1 MRIVLLGPPG
11 AGKGTQAK
19 GLVEKYGIVQLSTGD
34 MLRAAVAAGT
44 PIGLKAKDIMARGEL
59 VSDEVVVGIV
69 SDRIDQ
75 PDARNGF
82 ILDGFPRTV
91 PQAEALDRMLAKKKL
106 RLDAVV
112 ELKVDPD
119 ILVRR
124 IENRIEQMKLRG
136 DPLRA
141 DDSPEVL
148 KQRLAAYEA
157 QTAPLVSY
165 YRGKGALRTV
175 DGMASISDVAAAIGR
190 ALADAA
196 FRPVAPSRTVS
207 KASNAKTAS
216 SGRSAPRKAAGSAGS
231 KAPTNAKGAKTVK
244 GARRAAK
251 AAAGRKSAPK
261 TASRKPARASKK
273 SRKSAPGRRL
283 TK

>member
-59 VSDEVVVGIV
+59 VPDEVVVGIV

-91 PQAEALDRMLAKKKL
+91 PQAEALDRMLAQKKL
-106 RLDAVV
+106 RLDAAI

-136 DPLRA
+136 EPLRA

-148 KQRLAAYEA
+148 KQRLAAYDA

-165 YRGKGALRTV
+165 YDGQGALRTV

-196 FRPVAPSRTVS
+196 FRPVSPSKPGARN
-207 KASNAKTAS
+207 K
-216 SGRSAPRKAAGSAGS
+216 SAPRKAKTRAAR
-231 KAPTNAKGAKTVK
+231 KALPK
-244 GARRAAK
+244 AK
-251 AAAGRKSAPK
+251 AAKGTRRPAKAASSRKSAPK
-261 TASRKPARASKK
+261 SAARRAGKAPKK
-273 SRKSAPGRRL
+273 SRKSARGRRL